1 MVEQALDA
9 GVMRFDTCARGREA
23 VLPSVLLAAI
33 GGAGG
38 DQASDEGAVIA
49 QSCSILTQAAHA
61 CHVAFACAQFHP
73 GFHVAFCTDVIER
86 HIVAGHGYRGALGV
100 AQPPRR
106 RLNDRQRTSVRALR
120 YSPSGQVS
128 SPARQAESDR
138 VIELHGSQRWFFLVI
153 GPASQ
158 NQAAALGRA

>member
-49 QSCSILTQAAHA
+49 QSLSILTLASHA
-61 CHVAFACAQFHP
+61 WHAAFACAQLHP
-73 GFHVAFCTDVIER
+73 GFHAAFSTHVIVR
-86 HIVAGHGYRGALGV
+86 HNTLLSQDMATEAHL
-100 AQPPRR
+100 
-106 RLNDRQRTSVRALR
+106 
-120 YSPSGQVS
+120 
-128 SPARQAESDR
+128 
-138 VIELHGSQRWFFLVI
+138 ELHNLLVD
-153 GPASQ
+153 G
-158 NQAAALGRA
+158 

>member
-49 QSCSILTQAAHA
+49 QSFSVVTLFCLSRLQFRA
-61 CHVAFACAQFHP
+61 CTHSVA
-73 GFHVAFCTDVIER
+73 
-86 HIVAGHGYRGALGV
+86 L
-100 AQPPRR
+100 
-106 RLNDRQRTSVRALR
+106 
-120 YSPSGQVS
+120 
-128 SPARQAESDR
+128 
-138 VIELHGSQRWFFLVI
+138 WLVLKAI
-153 GPASQ
+153 CHWHD
-158 NQAAALGRA
+158 